1 MNKHL
6 GNILDIMLDL
16 GDHIWNGKDPSV
28 FRMMLLKDFR
38 GTQRAAACAMTHDR
52 ILNGVPSFRRLPL
65 LPWRVEHTKTMG
77 TSEQQ
82 GLFFIGE
89 VLDVYGED

>member
-1 MNKHL
+1 MSKHL
-6 GNILDIMLDL
+6 GNILDITHDL